1 MADLEN
7 MIDDNLRNL
16 LKVFLK
22 MEITSFSPSMFI
34 KPSPPL
40 KYEWIFFFRFLFFH
54 ENHAGFRGRNSP
66 IFNISSKSLIF
77 KYKYINIY

>member
-22 MEITSFSPSMFI
+22 MEITSFSPLMFI

-40 KYEWIFFFRFLFFH
+40 NMNGFFSSDFYFFMKITLVFV
-54 ENHAGFRGRNSP
+54 AVIRQY
-66 IFNISSKSLIF
+66 LIF
-77 KYKYINIY
+77 HLKA